1 MKRRAGV
8 RVSLWLAVLIASAS
22 IAAKAQDRNQDR
34 VALVIGNSRYVSV
47 NALPN
52 AANDAR
58 LMARALRDIGFAVTD
73 GFDLARDSMERQIRE
88 FLRRSE
94 SARVRLFYYAGHG
107 LQVDGRNYLV
117 PVNTRL
123 ESASDLSF
131 ETVGLDSI
139 LESLD
144 AISRTNIII
153 LDACRNN
160 PFAQTFA
167 SRYGAGRSV
176 TVLPGLAGY
185 SNLGAGTL
193 IAFST
198 APGAIALD
206 GSGANSPFTEA
217 LARHVRTPGL
227 EVRQM
232 LTRVRA
238 EVAVETHNKQ
248 IPWDNSALLGDVYL
262 AGVGKTE
269 IAKSGPGKPEPPHVN
284 TAPPTAATSADD
296 ILWGTI
302 KDLSVAAVFD
312 EFVNKFPAS
321 PHAREAR
328 GRADELKKAE
338 SKKEELKKTEVA
350 MLPQAAGAQ
359 IGNVANAPAN
369 APIASFTR
377 HSGGWSV
384 AFSFVEPATGI
395 SWRLGETGGFRE
407 TGFLDVLDPRT
418 RRRMPNPA
426 IQLDADQKATTI
438 YVRYVDGTGI
448 LQGPFPIRF
457 DPTGALE
464 REQRKILEMTAGSWL
479 SFREFNGL
487 LLYYTHL
494 MSYRCAIRQV
504 RIGIDSTIPDR
515 PLAMPPCNDRD
526 PMAIPADAQPWIKMP
541 PATGMVSV
549 ELTYRD
555 GSVSEVKT
563 FRR

>member
-1 MKRRAGV
+1 MKQWADV
-8 RVSLWLAVLIASAS
+8 RLRLWLAILIASVAFS
-22 IAAKAQDRNQDR
+22 VAARAQNGNPDR
-34 VALVIGNSRYVSV
+34 VALVIGNTRYLHV
-47 NALPN
+47 NPLPN
-52 AANDAR
+52 AANDAH
-58 LMARALRDIGFAVTD
+58 LITRALRDIGFAVTD

-88 FLRRSE
+88 FLRKSE

-117 PVNTRL
+117 PVNTKL
-123 ESASDLSF
+123 ESPSDLSF
-131 ETVGLDSI
+131 ETVALDSI

-144 AISRTNIII
+144 AVSRTNIII

-167 SRYGAGRSV
+167 SRFGAGRSV

-185 SNLGAGTL
+185 SSLGAGTL

-198 APGAIALD
+198 APGAVALD

-217 LARHVRTPGL
+217 LARHMRTPGL

-238 EVAVETHNKQ
+238 DVAAGTQGKQ
-248 IPWDNSALLGDVYL
+248 VPWDNSALLGDVYL
-262 AGVGKTE
+262 AGAGRVDMGKP
-269 IAKSGPGKPEPPHVN
+269 GPATPEPPRID
-284 TAPPTAATSADD
+284 AATPSADD
-296 ILWGTI
+296 MVWGTI
-302 KDLSVAAVFD
+302 KDLGIAAVFE

-321 PHAREAR
+321 PHVREAR
-328 GRADELKKAE
+328 GRADELKK
-338 SKKEELKKTEVA
+338 EELKKEQSKKTDIA
-350 MLPQAAGAQ
+350 MLPQAGAAQ
-359 IGNVANAPAN
+359 IGNLANAPAN

-377 HSGGWSV
+377 HNGGWSV
-384 AFSFVEPATGI
+384 AFSFAEPVTGI
-395 SWRLGETGGFRE
+395 SWRLGETGDFRE

-426 IQLDADQKATTI
+426 IQLDSDQKAATI
-438 YVRYVDGTGI
+438 YVRYVDGNGI

-457 DPTGALE
+457 DPTGTLE

-487 LLYYTHL
+487 LVYYTHL
-494 MSYRCAIRQV
+494 LSYRCAIRQV

-515 PLAMPPCNDRD
+515 SLPIPPCNARD
-526 PMAIPADAQPWIKMP
+526 PMAIPADAQPWIKLP

>member
-1 MKRRAGV
+1 MKQWSDV
-8 RVSLWLAVLIASAS
+8 RLGLWLAILAGSVAFCV
-22 IAAKAQDRNQDR
+22 AARAQNGNQDR
-34 VALVIGNSRYVSV
+34 VALVIGNSRYVHV
-47 NALPN
+47 NPLPN

-58 LMARALRDIGFAVTD
+58 LMTRALRDIGFAVTD
-73 GFDLARDSMERQIRE
+73 GFDLARDGMERQIRE
-88 FLRRSE
+88 FLRKSE
-94 SARVRLFYYAGHG
+94 NARVRLFYYAGHG

-117 PVNTRL
+117 PVNTKL

-131 ETVGLDSI
+131 ETVALDTI

-144 AISRTNIII
+144 VISRTNIII

-167 SRYGAGRSV
+167 SRFGAGRSV
-176 TVLPGLAGY
+176 AVLPGLAGY

-198 APGAIALD
+198 APGAVALD

-217 LARHVRTPGL
+217 LARHMSTPGL

-238 EVAVETHNKQ
+238 DVAAETQGKQ

-262 AGVGKTE
+262 AGAGRVDVGKP
-269 IAKSGPGKPEPPHVN
+269 GPATPELPPRID
-284 TAPPTAATSADD
+284 AATPSADD
-296 ILWGTI
+296 LVWGTI
-302 KDLSVAAVFD
+302 KDLGVAAVFD

-321 PHAREAR
+321 PHVREAR
-328 GRADELKKAE
+328 GRADELKK
-338 SKKEELKKTEVA
+338 EELKKTDVA
-350 MLPQAAGAQ
+350 MLPQAGAAQ
-359 IGNVANAPAN
+359 IGNLANAPAN

-377 HSGGWSV
+377 HNGGWSV
-384 AFSFVEPATGI
+384 AFSFAEPATGI

-418 RRRMPNPA
+418 RRRIPNPA
-426 IQLDADQKATTI
+426 IQLDSDQKAATI
-438 YVRYVDGTGI
+438 YVRYVDANGI

-457 DPTGALE
+457 DPTGTLE
-464 REQRKILEMTAGSWL
+464 REQRKILEMTAGNWL
-479 SFREFNGL
+479 SFREFNGPL
-487 LLYYTHL
+487 VYYTHL
-494 MSYRCAIRQV
+494 VSYRCAIGQV

-515 PLAMPPCNDRD
+515 PLAMPPCNEKN
-526 PMAIPADAQPWIKMP
+526 PMSIPADAQPWIKLP
-541 PATGMVSV
+541 PATGAISV

>member
-1 MKRRAGV
+1 MKQWADVRLGLRLAILTASVALSVAARAQNG
-8 RVSLWLAVLIASAS
+8 S
-22 IAAKAQDRNQDR
+22 QDR
-34 VALVIGNSRYVSV
+34 VALVIGNSRYVHVSP
-47 NALPN
+47 LPN

-58 LMARALRDIGFAVTD
+58 LVTRALRDIGFAVTD
-73 GFDLARDSMERQIRE
+73 GFDLARDGMERQIRE
-88 FLRRSE
+88 FLRKSE

-117 PVNTRL
+117 PVNTKL
-123 ESASDLSF
+123 ESPSDLSF
-131 ETVGLDSI
+131 ETVALDSI

-144 AISRTNIII
+144 AVSRTNIII

-167 SRYGAGRSV
+167 ARFGAGRSV

-198 APGAIALD
+198 APGAVALD

-217 LARHVRTPGL
+217 LARHMSTPGL

-238 EVAVETHNKQ
+238 DVAAETQGKQ

-262 AGVGKTE
+262 AGAGRVDAG
-269 IAKSGPGKPEPPHVN
+269 KSGPAAPEPPRID
-284 TAPPTAATSADD
+284 AATLNADD
-296 ILWGTI
+296 IVWGTI
-302 KDLSVAAVFD
+302 KDLGVAAVFE

-328 GRADELKKAE
+328 GRANEL
-338 SKKEELKKTEVA
+338 KKEELKKTDVA
-350 MLPQAAGAQ
+350 MLPQAGAAQ
-359 IGNVANAPAN
+359 IGNLANAPAN

-377 HSGGWSV
+377 HNGGWSV
-384 AFSFVEPATGI
+384 AFSFAEPVTGI
-395 SWRLGETGGFRE
+395 SWRLGEAGAFRE

-426 IQLDADQKATTI
+426 IQIDADQKATTI
-438 YVRYVDGTGI
+438 YVRYVDGNGI
-448 LQGPFPIRF
+448 LLGPFPIRF

-464 REQRKILEMTAGSWL
+464 REQRKILEMTAGNWL
-479 SFREFNGL
+479 SFREFNGPL
-487 LLYYTHL
+487 VYYTHL
-494 MSYRCAIRQV
+494 VSYRCAIRQV

-515 PLAMPPCNDRD
+515 PLAMPPCNEKD
-526 PMAIPADAQPWIKMP
+526 PMSIPADAQPWIKLP
-541 PATGMVSV
+541 PATGVVSV